1 MYLRCKARASLQVRA
16 RLLAD
21 DVGRAAARRLQPTA
35 RDHLGSE
42 LSTVVNSDTPPIDR
56 RGPRST
62 TPGGRNGARWTANL
76 HRESNASQ
84 HERLDLVPCSGTLA
98 RHRRRSVAC
107 AAERRSPVSQVRLE
121 HDLFPSPR
129 SACFAYGS
137 RFNCESVR
145 SPLLQVSGGGY
156 RVGKDRTSHRTVTRS
171 VGRQPSPQ
179 ETAHLSR

>member
-107 AAERRSPVSQVRLE
+107 AAERRSPVSQVRSYERMFDRKGLVHGYDLSLVFRLVREWYVRDGLE
-121 HDLFPSPR
+121 DDL
-129 SACFAYGS
+129 A
-137 RFNCESVR
+137 
-145 SPLLQVSGGGY
+145 
-156 RVGKDRTSHRTVTRS
+156 VGVDRGWEGL
-171 VGRQPSPQ
+171 GRAVDRDGRGAQG
-179 ETAHLSR
+179 A

>member
-107 AAERRSPVSQVRLE
+107 AAERRSPVSQVRAIGSHLIFYVE
-121 HDLFPSPR
+121 RDLHVDVIRILHQRMDP
-129 SACFAYGS
+129 
-137 RFNCESVR
+137 
-145 SPLLQVSGGGY
+145 
-156 RVGKDRTSHRTVTRS
+156 TRH
-171 VGRQPSPQ
+171 V
-179 ETAHLSR
+179 

>member
-107 AAERRSPVSQVRLE
+107 AAERRSPVSQVRCKRNRKGTA
-121 HDLFPSPR
+121 PVAGQGGRKRPR
-129 SACFAYGS
+129 YRASAMNAFMTPCG
-137 RFNCESVR
+137 
-145 SPLLQVSGGGY
+145 SGGDHPEYCHPREPREQRRHIGP
-156 RVGKDRTSHRTVTRS
+156 RGA
-171 VGRQPSPQ
+171 PP
-179 ETAHLSR
+179 

>member
-84 HERLDLVPCSGTLA
+84 HERLDLVPCSDTLA

-107 AAERRSPVSQVRLE
+107 AAERRSPVSQVRPE
-121 HDLFPSPR
+121 VGGDAVAYCGTSDDEIAAGIADLLADSKRCADLRQRGIERAATFTWAR
-129 SACFAYGS
+129 TVDGCVEAYGRAASS
-137 RFNCESVR
+137 R
-145 SPLLQVSGGGY
+145 
-156 RVGKDRTSHRTVTRS
+156 
-171 VGRQPSPQ
+171 
-179 ETAHLSR
+179 